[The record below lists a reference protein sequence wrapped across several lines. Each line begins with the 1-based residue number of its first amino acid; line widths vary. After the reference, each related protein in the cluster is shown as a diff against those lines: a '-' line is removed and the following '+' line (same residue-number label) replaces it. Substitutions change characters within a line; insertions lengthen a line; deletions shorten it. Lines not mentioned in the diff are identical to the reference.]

1 MPRRLPTIRFVVV
14 ALILGIAA
22 VIAWRQGWLE
32 QDYLARRAIA
42 ARMRGNSTATVALF
56 LAAWGIATPLGF
68 PALPLLVTGGV
79 LFGAWL
85 GTLFS
90 IAGTILGA
98 LGGYFFARLIAPPR
112 LEAWLAARLPL
123 DRLQSDGSFLTLVRM
138 RLVPVMP
145 FSAVNYGAGLA
156 HAPVRSYLASTV
168 VGQLPSTVLYS
179 FFADQLVRR
188 AGAGAG
194 VGSSLLAI
202 SGLLLVLSALPWLA
216 RRRRSAG

>member
-1 MPRRLPTIRFVVV
+1 MATPLRTIRFVAV

-22 VIAWRQGWLE
+22 LIAWRQGWLE

-42 ARMRGNSTATVALF
+42 ARMRGDSTGTVALF
-56 LAAWGIATPLGF
+56 VAAWALATPLGF

-90 IAGTILGA
+90 IVGTLLGA
-98 LGGYFFARLIAPPR
+98 MGGYFFARVIAPPR
-112 LEAWLAARLPL
+112 LEAWLAEQLPM
-123 DRLQSDGSFLTLVRM
+123 DRLRSDGSFLTLVRV
-138 RLVPVMP
+138 RLVPVVP

-156 HAPVRSYLASTV
+156 HTPVRPYLASTL

-179 FFADQLVRR
+179 YFADQLVRR

-202 SGLLLVLSALPWLA
+202 SAMLLVLSALPWLVH
-216 RRRRSAG
+216 RQHPAG

>member
-1 MPRRLPTIRFVVV
+1 MARRLPTIRFVLV
-14 ALILGIAA
+14 ALILCTAA
-22 VIAWRQGWLE
+22 LIAWRHGWLE
-32 QDYLARRAIA
+32 QDYLARRAVA
-42 ARMRGNSTATVALF
+42 ARMRGSSTVTVALF

-98 LGGYFFARLIAPPR
+98 MGGYFFARLIAPPR
-112 LEAWLAARLPL
+112 LEAWLSERLPL
-123 DRLQSDGSFLTLVRM
+123 ERLRSDGSFLALVRV
-138 RLVPVMP
+138 RLVPVVP

-156 HAPVRSYLASTV
+156 HAPVPSYLASTV

-188 AGAGAG
+188 AGAGES
-194 VGSSLLAI
+194 VGSSLLGI
-202 SGLLLVLSALPWLA
+202 SALLLILSALPWLA

>member
-1 MPRRLPTIRFVVV
+1 MTRRLPTIRFVVI

-22 VIAWRQGWLE
+22 LIAWRHGWLE

-42 ARMRGNSTATVALF
+42 ARMRGDSTSTVALF
-56 LAAWGIATPLGF
+56 LAAWGLATPLGF

-90 IAGTILGA
+90 IAGTLLGA
-98 LGGYFFARLIAPPR
+98 MGGYFFARLIAPPR
-112 LEAWLAARLPL
+112 LEAWLTKRLPM
-123 DRLQSDGSFLTLVRM
+123 DRLRSDGSFLTLVRV
-138 RLVPVMP
+138 RLVPVVP

-202 SGLLLVLSALPWLA
+202 SAMLLVLSALPWLVH
-216 RRRRSAG
+216 RRHPTG